1 MEQPSYMTLYERCPI
16 STRGAIYVR
25 ANDEV
30 EYETIAGLQEKLE
43 KWAYAKKMQ
52 GQKAKKK

>member
-1 MEQPSYMTLYERCPI
+1 MTLYERCPI